1 MTTRIEVN
9 QNDWTLISSAAAGFM
24 ENEGG
29 SIIKYRVED
38 TKPDALEKWGH
49 SLKREKGI
57 GWSRAVAKP
66 IYARSVTAKS
76 NLIVTE
82 G

>member
-1 MTTRIEVN
+1 MTTRIEIN
-9 QNDWTLISSAAAGFM
+9 PDDWTLISNVPSGYM

-29 SIIKYRVED
+29 SEAKFRVED
-38 TKPDALEKWGH
+38 AKPDAAESWGH
-49 SLKREKGI
+49 SLGLYQAK
-57 GWSRAVAKP
+57 GWSRSVAKP
-66 IYARSVTAKS
+66 IYARSVTAKT

>member
-1 MTTRIEVN
+1 MSTRIEIN
-9 QNDWTLISSAAAGFM
+9 PDDWTLISNAAAGFM

-29 SIIKYRVED
+29 SVAKYRVED
-38 TKPDALEKWGH
+38 AKPSAQEKWGH
-49 SLKREKGI
+49 NLKREKGI

-66 IYARSVTAKS
+66 IYARSVTAKTH
-76 NLIVTE
+76 LIVTE

>member
-1 MTTRIEVN
+1 MTTRIEIN
-9 QNDWTLISSAAAGFM
+9 SDDWTLISSEAAGYM

-29 SIIKYRVED
+29 SVAKFRVED
-38 TKPDALEKWGH
+38 AKPDAAEKWGH
-49 SLKREKGI
+49 SIGLYDAK

-66 IYARSVTAKS
+66 IYARSVTAKTH
-76 NLIVTE
+76 LIVTE